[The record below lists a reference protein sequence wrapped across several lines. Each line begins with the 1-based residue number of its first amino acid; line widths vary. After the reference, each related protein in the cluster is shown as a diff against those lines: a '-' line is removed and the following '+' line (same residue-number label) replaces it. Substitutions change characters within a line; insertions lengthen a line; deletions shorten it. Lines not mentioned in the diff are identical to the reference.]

1 MSAQI
6 SRSNLLANIPPYMP
20 STEIQELLR
29 SNHAPS
35 SALESSFRKAIAD
48 SELLAARIEVMKLE
62 LISLIREQ
70 AQKEPEI
77 RDYKVVLSPIRRLPV
92 ETLEQI
98 FFATIPSYLIG
109 TMSLDP
115 SLPLWIIPQLWSHIC
130 LSEHDFE
137 DFYPRTG
144 DILATQLERAG
155 QHGLSVTITTPRV
168 IKPSHPLLQVL
179 LPTSNLWTE
188 LQALDQSF
196 SSLETFAS
204 LQGSL
209 ASLKTLEL
217 VWGWDSDKELGSEGS
232 AIFDLAPKLTTLRA
246 NPLILY
252 RMDLPFSQ
260 ITHFDSSICTCDFY
274 GPLLFHMPQLQTLT
288 TNCRQKPPGDT
299 TDILWGPL
307 NKLSRVVPRSVRLS
321 HLRRASIKQSQIH
334 KDCILVK
341 SLILPALQELHIDVR
356 TSTLELEALLR
367 RSGCSLKSLSL
378 TLYLT
383 NSEYHNIQAGLV
395 QAIPTLESFTLYI
408 DTDFYRDKK
417 VDQKDVVNVI
427 VQNIIEILAED
438 PEFVPDLGTIRIMNR
453 WDVDPH
459 KLDQLTALRPSL
471 RVLDRAYRFIQANP
485 YQMISTSDN

>member
-20 STEIQELLR
+20 SPEIQELLR

-115 SLPLWIIPQLWSHIC
+115 SLPLWIIPQVCRDWRDIALSFSQLWSHIC

-137 DFYPRTG
+137 DFYPRTR

-232 AIFDLAPKLTTLRA
+232 AIFDLAPKLTTLR
-246 NPLILY
+246 
-252 RMDLPFSQ
+252 
-260 ITHFDSSICTCDFY
+260 
-274 GPLLFHMPQLQTLT
+274 
-288 TNCRQKPPGDT
+288 
-299 TDILWGPL
+299 
-307 NKLSRVVPRSVRLS
+307 
-321 HLRRASIKQSQIH
+321 
-334 KDCILVK
+334 
-341 SLILPALQELHIDVR
+341 
-356 TSTLELEALLR
+356 
-367 RSGCSLKSLSL
+367 
-378 TLYLT
+378 
-383 NSEYHNIQAGLV
+383 
-395 QAIPTLESFTLYI
+395 
-408 DTDFYRDKK
+408 
-417 VDQKDVVNVI
+417 
-427 VQNIIEILAED
+427 
-438 PEFVPDLGTIRIMNR
+438 
-453 WDVDPH
+453 
-459 KLDQLTALRPSL
+459 
-471 RVLDRAYRFIQANP
+471 
-485 YQMISTSDN
+485 